1 MRNRKKSFI
10 SVVVDSNE
18 THKVIDNKNVYM
30 SAHGF
35 TLIELLVVVAI
46 IAVLVAILLPALNSA
61 RELAR
66 RTACQS
72 NQHQCA
78 TAIMMYV
85 GENNG
90 WAPKNF
96 GNSPAH
102 GDLPYNSL
110 PMRWVEETVVN
121 PLLIYMKTTSPMNC
135 PNVKFK
141 NPYRSPNYI
150 PNLGHY
156 WSSYQLYLIGLGDS
170 WPGLFLESEISTA
183 TRHWDNNE
191 PNKIILAERN
201 QYHIGLGWGFS
212 NHSDAG
218 GVAIFTN
225 TLAEFN
231 KHIKGNNRT
240 YVDGHTEWVGPEK
253 MGANNSAIDD
263 DPAHARYSHWGTNRP
278 WYW

>member
-1 MRNRKKSFI
+1 MIRKSGL
-10 SVVVDSNE
+10 
-18 THKVIDNKNVYM
+18 
-30 SAHGF
+30 HGF

-61 RELAR
+61 RELTR
-66 RTACQS
+66 RTVCQS
-72 NQHQCA
+72 NQRQCA

-110 PMRWVEETVVN
+110 PTRWIGETVVE
-121 PLLIYMKTTSPMNC
+121 PLLLYMKTTSPMSC

-141 NPYRSPNYI
+141 NPFEYTNGNPANGYTR
-150 PNLGHY
+150 Y
-156 WSSYQLYLIGLGDS
+156 WSSYQIYLIGLGDS
-170 WPGLFLESEISTA
+170 WASHFLENNISA
-183 TRHWDNNE
+183 ASRHLDNNE
-191 PNKIILAERN
+191 PTKMILAERN

-212 NHSDAG
+212 NHSDMG
-218 GVAIFTN
+218 GVAIFVG
-225 TLAEFN
+225 TLNEFI
-231 KHIKGNNRT
+231 KHIRGNNRT
-240 YVDGHTEWVGPEK
+240 YVDGHTEWAGPES
-253 MGANNSAIDD
+253 MGADSAAIDEN
-263 DPAHARYSHWGTNRP
+263 PLHARYDLFSTPGRRP